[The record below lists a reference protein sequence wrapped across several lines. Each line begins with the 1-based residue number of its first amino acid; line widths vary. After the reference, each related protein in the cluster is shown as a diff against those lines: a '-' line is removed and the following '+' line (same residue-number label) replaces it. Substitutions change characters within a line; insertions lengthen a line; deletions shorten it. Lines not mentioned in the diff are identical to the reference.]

1 MCFVQGTFCASDL
14 LASAGRA
21 DAADRREM
29 DRFVEP
35 VIQGMWSLHLL
46 RLILSELTH
55 LSLSLWPCCVF
66 STDVVS

>member
-1 MCFVQGTFCASDL
+1 MLCPGHLCASDL

-35 VIQGMWSLHLL
+35 VIQGVWSLHLL